1 MTADH
6 AEAARRMR
14 DNLMRDELYRSLCEF
29 LDTEA
34 RRGARDWFIG
44 WIRRWSAEPSWIK
57 SVGRLGT
64 ARQVERLA
72 QLGRR
77 VCDSDLAGWR
87 TFLEDNTRSLA
98 EFSDPD
104 TRRRFLRQHTAFL
117 FISLLDHHVLADDGT
132 RAAAMDRFEL
142 CGGAHAEAAIRAGRG
157 LIVLGCHQSHSAFGF
172 RSPPFARR
180 KFLVV
185 RDPSADFGFPSDWA
199 ARAYG
204 DSVEFATT
212 SPAGLEKL
220 VDCLAS
226 GGCVALHNDF
236 SFPQTLGLPG
246 SLFLRPVF
254 VSRALVRLIL
264 RTKAAVLPT
273 SIVRLEPFSD
283 RRIRL
288 EFHPPLQLDALTES
302 KRDQTVAA
310 VCLSAATECL
320 IRRYPVQWTHW
331 SALQY
336 RWNEAKD
343 AWSAIDRLMQRRTAP
358 CAPDLAS
365 ATCRSIVEADT

>member
-1 MTADH
+1 
-6 AEAARRMR
+6 
-14 DNLMRDELYRSLCEF
+14 MRDELYRSLCEY
-29 LDTEA
+29 LDAEV

-44 WIRRWSAEPSWIK
+44 RIRRWSAEPGWIDR
-57 SVGRLGT
+57 VGRLGT
-64 ARQVERLA
+64 ARQIGRPGTARQVSRLA

-77 VCDSDLAGWR
+77 VFDSDLAGWQ
-87 TFLEDNTRSLA
+87 TFLDDNTRSLA

-104 TRRRFLRQHTAFL
+104 KRRTFLREHTAFL
-117 FISLLDHHVLADDGT
+117 FISLLDHHVLADDAA
-132 RAAAMDRFEL
+132 RDAAMERFEL
-142 CGGAHAEAAIRAGRG
+142 CGGEYAKAAIRAGRG

-172 RSPPFARR
+172 RSPRFANR

-204 DSVEFATT
+204 PSVEFATT

-220 VDCLAS
+220 VDCLAA

-246 SLFLRPVF
+246 SLFLRPVY

-264 RTKAAVLPT
+264 RTRAAVLPT
-273 SIVRLEPFSD
+273 SIVRLEAFAD

-288 EFHPPLQLDALTES
+288 EFHPPLALDALTES
-302 KRDQTVAA
+302 KRDQAVAA

-343 AWSAIDRLMQRRTAP
+343 AWSAIDRLMEKRVPAEIGVRP
-358 CAPDLAS
+358 
-365 ATCRSIVEADT
+365 

>member
-1 MTADH
+1 
-6 AEAARRMR
+6 
-14 DNLMRDELYRSLCEF
+14 MRDELYRSLSEF
-29 LDTEA
+29 LDAET

-44 WIRRWSAEPSWIK
+44 RIRRWSAEPGWIQ
-57 SVGRLGT
+57 SIGRLGT
-64 ARQVERLA
+64 SRQVARLA

-77 VCDSDLAGWR
+77 VFDSDLAGWR
-87 TFLEDNTRSLA
+87 TVLEENTRSIA
-98 EFSDPD
+98 EFGDPGK
-104 TRRRFLRQHTAFL
+104 RRRFLREHTAFL
-117 FISLLDHHVLADDGT
+117 LISLLDHHVLADDRA

-185 RDPSADFGFPSDWA
+185 RDPSADIGFASDWA

-212 SPAGLEKL
+212 SAAGLEKL
-220 VDCLAS
+220 VDCLSA

-264 RTKAAVLPT
+264 RTRATVLPT
-273 SIVRLEPFSD
+273 SIVRVEPFSD
-283 RRIRL
+283 RRTRL
-288 EFHPPLQLDALTES
+288 EFHPPLELDGLTES
-302 KRDQTVAA
+302 KRDQAVTA

-343 AWSAIDRLMQRRTAP
+343 AWSSLERLMK
-358 CAPDLAS
+358 
-365 ATCRSIVEADT
+365 